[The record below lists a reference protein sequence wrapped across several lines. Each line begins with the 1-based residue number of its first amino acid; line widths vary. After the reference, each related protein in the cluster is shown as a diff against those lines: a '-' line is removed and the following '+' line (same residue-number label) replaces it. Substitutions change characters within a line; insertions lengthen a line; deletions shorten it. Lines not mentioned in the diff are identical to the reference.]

1 MDESLL
7 SNRVQKKELGTIER
21 FKFQSALVKKFG
33 DEGLRAYMAM
43 GAKKTV
49 KQVLSETGLGED
61 RLSAILDFMDAQGA
75 VNFEKPFKRETAE
88 QSAPSP
94 ETPETAGEPAGK
106 PSDAMSPLEKTIFDK
121 FGKVGVEVYNLIDG
135 EKTAEEILKETGI
148 SESKLVE
155 ILEFMDEE
163 GIIKLERPSGGAGA
177 GGEPE
182 GEPEEIKSPFA
193 ASSVEAPLHDESPIP
208 IDGEIRI
215 IAVDVPIKR
224 DINIFKKATMEAE
237 LLAKFQNDGR
247 KLWKAIDNKRN
258 TARIARETGLSLQR
272 IDGILAF
279 LVDRGAVL
287 VETMTPDE
295 IKREYGT
302 EGLAIYNR
310 FGRNGILLYELIDKR
325 ATIRDVLLASKLEPE
340 KAVDIFLFIH
350 KVLGIDLPIEKE
362 TLYRQLGVRPPP
374 ASSPA

>member
-1 MDESLL
+1 MDDELL
-7 SNRVQKKELGTIER
+7 NNRVQKKELGTIER

-33 DEGLRAYMAM
+33 DEGLRAYMKM

-49 KQVLSETGLGED
+49 KQVLDETGLAED
-61 RLSAILDFMDAQGA
+61 KLLAILDFMDSQGA
-75 VNFEKPFKRETAE
+75 VKFEKPFKREQTA
-88 QSAPSP
+88 P
-94 ETPETAGEPAGK
+94 EVTPEKPQEKPEERGEAK
-106 PSDAMSPLEKTIFDK
+106 SEEIMSPLEKTIFDK

-163 GIIKLERPSGGAGA
+163 GIIKLERPGAGA
-177 GGEPE
+177 GGERE
-182 GEPEEIKSPFA
+182 GEPEEIASPFA
-193 ASSVEAPLHDESPIP
+193 GPAAPLHDESPIP

-215 IAVDVPIKR
+215 IAVDVPIRR
-224 DINIFKKATMEAE
+224 DIGIFKKAAVEAE

-272 IDGILAF
+272 IDTILAF
-279 LVDRGAVL
+279 LVDKGAAL
-287 VETMTPDE
+287 VEPMTPDE
-295 IKREYGT
+295 IKREYGA
-302 EGLAIYNR
+302 EGMTIYNR
-310 FGRNGILLYELIDKR
+310 FGRNGILMYELIDKR

-374 ASSPA
+374 APSTS